1 MTDRPLQERRHQ
13 ARTPRP
19 FCVVIFGASGDLTKR
34 KLVPAL
40 YALAAEGSVPVG
52 FTVVGTGRSEI
63 TDDEFRA
70 EMRLGIERYGRVPL
84 RDDAWRTF
92 AEGLR
97 YVTYDHDAG
106 HGLEPLRDVLDGV
119 DRERGTGGNRLF
131 YFSTPPSAVM
141 PLADRLNAAGLAAQP
156 PGTAVRVIIEKPFG
170 RDLTTARELNE
181 RLHTAFI
188 EEQIYRIDHY
198 LGKET
203 VQNLLVFRFAN
214 GIFEPLWN
222 RQYIDHVQITV
233 AEEIGVE
240 GRGSYYEGAG
250 ALRDIVQNHIMQLVA
265 IVGMEAPSN
274 FQAEMVRDEKVK
286 LLRAVRPI
294 HPDDALSHSVR
305 GQYSAG
311 VVGGEAVR
319 GYREERDVAPDSL
332 RETFVALKVDIDN
345 WRWAGTPFYLRTGK
359 RMPKRATEI
368 VIQFRRVPHSPFAG
382 NVPLASAQIP
392 TDGIEPNLLVLRIQP
407 DEGITLRFGAKIPGQ
422 ALRIESVNMDFTYGT
437 AFREQS
443 PDAYERL
450 LLDCMLGDPT
460 LFARED
466 EVEEAWRFCTAILDG
481 WRAHP
486 PDRAGS
492 PTCRG
497 ALSTSI
503 APSRSRLRA
512 AAHRSCST
520 RCSRVRRGAIAS
532 TGQRGTCISAMSAP
546 ALPTTPRATITS
558 QRRHCSAACRS
569 MRLACTACRRTGPI
583 SMPHPSN
590 IQISSRRRSPPVRIG
605 RRDSMSCCSV
615 SVRMA
620 TPHHCFPARLR
631 STWPID
637 GRRGGLRT
645 TRRTTA

>member
-1 MTDRPLQERRHQ
+1 V
-13 ARTPRP
+13 P

-40 YALAAEGSVPVG
+40 YALAAEGSLPGG
-52 FTVVGTGRSEI
+52 FTVVGAGRSEM
-63 TDDEFRA
+63 TDDEFRE
-70 EMRLGIERYGRVPL
+70 EMRAGVEQHGRMPL
-84 RDDAWRTF
+84 RDDVWPSF
-92 AEGLR
+92 AAGLR

-106 HGLEPLRDVLDGV
+106 HGLEPLRDVLEAV

-131 YFSTPPSAVM
+131 YFSTPPQAVI
-141 PLADRLNAAGLAAQP
+141 PLAERLSEAGLTAQP
-156 PGTAVRVIIEKPFG
+156 PGAFVRVIIEKPFG
-170 RDLTTARELNE
+170 RDLASARQLNE

-274 FQAEMVRDEKVK
+274 FHAEMVRDEKVK

-311 VVGGEAVR
+311 LIGGTPVP
-319 GYREERDVAPDSL
+319 GYREELGVAPDSL

-382 NVPLASAQIP
+382 NVPVAAGAMP

-407 DEGITLRFGAKIPGQ
+407 DEGITLRFCAKIPGQ
-422 ALRIESVNMDFTYGT
+422 SLRLESVNMDFMYGT
-437 AFREQS
+437 AFRQQS

-486 PDRAGS
+486 PDRIHGPNYEAG
-492 PTCRG
+492 TW
-497 ALSTSI
+497 
-503 APSRSRLRA
+503 
-512 AAHRSCST
+512 
-520 RCSRVRRGAIAS
+520 
-532 TGQRGTCISAMSAP
+532 
-546 ALPTTPRATITS
+546 
-558 QRRHCSAACRS
+558 
-569 MRLACTACRRTGPI
+569 GPEE
-583 SMPHPSN
+583 SHAF
-590 IQISSRRRSPPVRIG
+590 
-605 RRDSMSCCSV
+605 
-615 SVRMA
+615 MA
-620 TPHHCFPARLR
+620 R
-631 STWPID
+631 D
-637 GRRGGLRT
+637 GRAWHRP
-645 TRRTTA
+645 

>member
-1 MTDRPLQERRHQ
+1 
-13 ARTPRP
+13 
-19 FCVVIFGASGDLTKR
+19 VVIFGASGDLTKR

-40 YALAAEGSVPVG
+40 YALASEGSLPKG
-52 FTVVGTGRSEI
+52 FTVIGAARSSLTNE
-63 TDDEFRA
+63 EFRA
-70 EMRLGIERYGRVPL
+70 DMRAGVEKYGRVPL
-84 RDDAWRTF
+84 RQDVWEEF
-92 AEGLR
+92 AAGLR
-97 YVTYDHDAG
+97 YVKYDMDDSDGFTHLCAA
-106 HGLEPLRDVLDGV
+106 LEEADRD
-119 DRERGTGGNRLF
+119 RGTAGNRLF
-131 YFSTPPSAVM
+131 YFSTPPGAVT
-141 PLADRLNAAGLAAQP
+141 PLAARLNEAGLTAQP
-156 PGTAVRVIIEKPFG
+156 PGTFVRVIIEKPFG
-170 RDLTTARELNE
+170 RDLATARELNE
-181 RLHTAFI
+181 RLHAAFI

-240 GRGSYYEGAG
+240 GRGAYYEDAG

-265 IVGMEAPSN
+265 IMGMEAPSN

-294 HPDDALSHSVR
+294 HADDALSHSVR

-311 VVGGEAVR
+311 TIDDTPVP
-319 GYREERDVAPDSL
+319 GYRDEKDVAPDSL

-359 RMPKRATEI
+359 RMPKRSTEI

-382 NVPLASAQIP
+382 NIPLAAGAIP

-422 ALRIESVNMDFTYGT
+422 ALRIESVNMDFMYGT

-450 LLDCMLGDPT
+450 ILDCMRGDPT

-486 PDRAGS
+486 PDPVNCPNYEAGTWG
-492 PTCRG
+492 PEE
-497 ALSTSI
+497 
-503 APSRSRLRA
+503 
-512 AAHRSCST
+512 AH
-520 RCSRVRRGAIAS
+520 AF
-532 TGQRGTCISAMSAP
+532 
-546 ALPTTPRATITS
+546 
-558 QRRHCSAACRS
+558 
-569 MRLACTACRRTGPI
+569 
-583 SMPHPSN
+583 
-590 IQISSRRRSPPVRIG
+590 
-605 RRDSMSCCSV
+605 
-615 SVRMA
+615 MA
-620 TPHHCFPARLR
+620 R
-631 STWPID
+631 D
-637 GRRGGLRT
+637 GRAWHRP
-645 TRRTTA
+645 

>member
-1 MTDRPLQERRHQ
+1 V
-13 ARTPRP
+13 ARKPVP
-19 FCVVIFGASGDLTKR
+19 FCMVIFGATGDLTRR

-40 YALAAEGSVPVG
+40 YALTAEGNLPDG
-52 FTVVGTGRSEI
+52 FTVVGAGRHAM

-70 EMRLGIERYGRVPL
+70 ELRDGVTNFGRVPL
-84 RDDAWRTF
+84 REDTWEQF
-92 AEGLR
+92 AAGLR
-97 YVTYDHDAG
+97 YVAYDMDDPD
-106 HGLEPLRDVLDGV
+106 GLEPLRTALEDVDS
-119 DRERGTGGNRLF
+119 ERGTNANRLY
-131 YFSTPPSAVM
+131 YFSTPPGAVP
-141 PLADRLNAAGLAAQP
+141 PLAERLNAAGLTAQP
-156 PGTAVRVIIEKPFG
+156 QGTAVRVIIEKPFG
-170 RDLTTARELNE
+170 RDLASARALNE
-181 RLHTAFI
+181 RLHQAFI

-240 GRGSYYEGAG
+240 GRGAYYEEAG

-274 FQAEMVRDEKVK
+274 FHAEMVRDEKVK

-305 GQYSAG
+305 GQYSSGTIAG
-311 VVGGEAVR
+311 VPVP
-319 GYREERDVAPDSL
+319 GYREEPGVAADSL
-332 RETFVALKVDIDN
+332 RETFVAIKVDIDN

-359 RMPKRATEI
+359 RLPKRATEI

-382 NVPLASAQIP
+382 NVAVAAGALP

-407 DEGITLRFGAKIPGQ
+407 DEGITLRFCAKIPGQ
-422 ALRIESVNMDFTYGT
+422 ALRIESVNMDFMYGT

-486 PDRAGS
+486 PDRVQTPNYAAGTWGPEES
-492 PTCRG
+492 HAFM
-497 ALSTSI
+497 AL
-503 APSRSRLRA
+503 
-512 AAHRSCST
+512 
-520 RCSRVRRGAIAS
+520 
-532 TGQRGTCISAMSAP
+532 
-546 ALPTTPRATITS
+546 
-558 QRRHCSAACRS
+558 
-569 MRLACTACRRTGPI
+569 
-583 SMPHPSN
+583 
-590 IQISSRRRSPPVRIG
+590 
-605 RRDSMSCCSV
+605 
-615 SVRMA
+615 
-620 TPHHCFPARLR
+620 
-631 STWPID
+631 D
-637 GRRGGLRT
+637 GRAWHRP
-645 TRRTTA
+645 

>member
-1 MTDRPLQERRHQ
+1 V
-13 ARTPRP
+13 P

-40 YALAAEGSVPVG
+40 YALAAERALPDG
-52 FTVVGTGRSEI
+52 FTVIGAGRSDISDE
-63 TDDEFRA
+63 EFRA
-70 EMRLGIERYGRVPL
+70 DMREGIEQYGRVHL
-84 RDDAWRTF
+84 TAETWEKF
-92 AEGLR
+92 AASMH
-97 YVTYDHDAG
+97 YVEFDMNAANGFDS
-106 HGLEPLRDVLDGV
+106 LKNVLAAA
-119 DRERGTGGNRLF
+119 DRERGTAGNRLL
-131 YFSTPPSAVM
+131 YFSTPPNAVL
-141 PLADRLNAAGLAAQP
+141 PLVDKLNAAGLTTQA
-156 PGTAVRVIIEKPFG
+156 PGTFVRVIIEKPFG
-170 RDLTTARELNE
+170 RDLATARELNE
-181 RLHTAFI
+181 GLHTALL

-240 GRGSYYEGAG
+240 GRGSYYEEAG

-265 IVGMEAPSN
+265 IMGMEAPSN

-311 VVGGEAVR
+311 IINGDHVP
-319 GYREERDVAPDSL
+319 GYREEKGVAPDSL
-332 RETFVALKVDIDN
+332 RETFVAIKVDIDN

-359 RMPKRATEI
+359 RMPKRSTEI

-382 NVPLASAQIP
+382 SIPLAAGAVP
-392 TDGIEPNLLVLRIQP
+392 EDGIDPNLLILRIQP

-422 ALRIESVNMDFTYGT
+422 ALRIESVNMDFMYGT
-437 AFREQS
+437 AFQEQS

-486 PDRAGS
+486 PDRTHSPNYEAGTWG
-492 PTCRG
+492 PDE
-497 ALSTSI
+497 
-503 APSRSRLRA
+503 
-512 AAHRSCST
+512 AH
-520 RCSRVRRGAIAS
+520 AF
-532 TGQRGTCISAMSAP
+532 
-546 ALPTTPRATITS
+546 
-558 QRRHCSAACRS
+558 
-569 MRLACTACRRTGPI
+569 
-583 SMPHPSN
+583 
-590 IQISSRRRSPPVRIG
+590 
-605 RRDSMSCCSV
+605 
-615 SVRMA
+615 MA
-620 TPHHCFPARLR
+620 R
-631 STWPID
+631 D
-637 GRRGGLRT
+637 GRAWHRP
-645 TRRTTA
+645 

>member
-1 MTDRPLQERRHQ
+1 MPQ
-13 ARTPRP
+13 
-19 FCVVIFGASGDLTKR
+19 
-34 KLVPAL
+34 
-40 YALAAEGSVPVG
+40 G
-52 FTVVGTGRSEI
+52 FTVIGAARSPMSDE
-63 TDDEFRA
+63 EFRA
-70 EMRLGIERYGRVPL
+70 DMREGVEKFGRLPL
-84 RDDAWRTF
+84 REDVWTQF
-92 AEGLR
+92 AAGLR
-97 YVTYDHDAG
+97 YVTYTLDSPDGFDHLKQA
-106 HGLEPLRDVLDGV
+106 LETA
-119 DRERGTGGNRLF
+119 DRERGTAGNRLL
-131 YFSTPPSAVM
+131 YFSTPPNAVT
-141 PLADRLNAAGLAAQP
+141 PLAEGLNTAGLTTEA
-156 PGTAVRVIIEKPFG
+156 PGTSVRAIIEKPFG
-170 RDLTTARELNE
+170 RDLATARELNE
-181 RLHTAFI
+181 RLHTAFT
-188 EEQIYRIDHY
+188 EDQIYRIDHY

-240 GRGSYYEGAG
+240 GRGAYYEEAG

-311 VVGGEAVR
+311 YINGEAVP
-319 GYREERDVAPDSL
+319 GYRDEKGVARDSL
-332 RETFVALKVDIDN
+332 RETFVAIKVDIDN

-359 RMPKRATEI
+359 RLPKRSTEI

-382 NVPLASAQIP
+382 SVPLASAAVP
-392 TDGIEPNLLVLRIQP
+392 EDGIDPNLLILRIQP

-450 LLDCMLGDPT
+450 ILDCMLGDPT

-486 PDRAGS
+486 PDRTNCPNYPAGTWG
-492 PTCRG
+492 P
-497 ALSTSI
+497 
-503 APSRSRLRA
+503 
-512 AAHRSCST
+512 
-520 RCSRVRRGAIAS
+520 
-532 TGQRGTCISAMSAP
+532 QE
-546 ALPTTPRATITS
+546 S
-558 QRRHCSAACRS
+558 QEF
-569 MRLACTACRRTGPI
+569 
-583 SMPHPSN
+583 
-590 IQISSRRRSPPVRIG
+590 
-605 RRDSMSCCSV
+605 
-615 SVRMA
+615 MA
-620 TPHHCFPARLR
+620 R
-631 STWPID
+631 D
-637 GRRGGLRT
+637 GR
-645 TRRTTA
+645 AWHIP